1 MSLTVDRTCT
11 ELRPGSDGR
20 IERGESGPLSTFGSL
35 EAYVLLGDPGA
46 GKTTE
51 FERESHALGEAAE
64 YVSARNFIRL
74 DLESHSEWQDKT
86 LFIDGL
92 DEMRAGAADSRIPL
106 DEIRNRLERLGRPRF
121 RISCR
126 EADWLGDNDRRSL
139 EAVYCSGDITVL
151 RLDPLSQEAVTELL
165 RSPGLGVA
173 AEDFR
178 EEARTRGIGALLGN
192 PLTLRLLADA
202 FRHGGGWP
210 ASRLETFET
219 ACRQLAIEKNQE
231 HRVGSVPQP
240 TETVL
245 DTAGYLCAL
254 LLLSGMSGCSLAP
267 DVERSAFVSLDAI
280 VGRPVHH
287 SRTGPKNA
295 LATRLFAPVGDQAF
309 GPVHRLVAEFLAG
322 RYLADL
328 IRRGLPA
335 RRVVG
340 LMVGGSDGR
349 VVTVL
354 RGLSAWLAAHPGEAR
369 RQLIDADPV
378 GVGIYGD
385 ISGFTTDDKV
395 ALLQSLAE
403 FAAEAPLSGHQ
414 WRDDRREEGRYDST
428 WAFRSLVSADM
439 APAIEE
445 LLRTRGG
452 GATSDRTTEFLLDLL
467 AEVDWSE
474 VEPLAVVTPNVEMIL
489 RGDTTVPRVR
499 RRALDAYVRL
509 DPAGDAKA
517 ETLAWLLEAVRS
529 GEVPDPGHSLRGTL
543 LALLYPSTIAPSQ
556 VWRYF
561 LSPDGPDVVG
571 GFRQFWS
578 TTLIERSSD
587 RDVAELLD
595 ALHADASRLIPELD
609 ESQFEDLPI
618 QLLERGLE
626 AFGGSVELERLDSW
640 LCTVGRLLLTSL
652 PGDRAGGVR
661 AWLEDRPDTQTDLY
675 VRWLVR
681 RNESPRGAADDH
693 WRCSALFESKLPS
706 DFGLRCLDQAIAI
719 TDTDPAV
726 AVELLGESYRSLQD
740 SARGDG
746 LSLEVLVERTRGRPE
761 LAQHIDELCR
771 PKAGVESAEQDQH
784 SDYQAAL
791 DELEDRRAQAR
802 DEQRQRREEWADAIR
817 SHETELRENR
827 FSPLGLDALAK
838 AYFGLFVG
846 IDQRAT
852 PRSRIAEFIGG
863 DRSLV
868 DIVMAGL
875 REAVTRDDV
884 PAAERTV
891 SLHRESKHAWLAYP
905 VLASL
910 HLLNKEDPARLDGLD
925 DALKRNA
932 LAIHY
937 CVPLGLVSA
946 RWHDRWLRENP
957 GLVLEVL
964 YECAVAAIRAG
975 DDVPPGLNVL
985 DGVTGYDDRV
995 RGVRLR
1001 LLRAFPTRGSQKQLG
1016 VLDRM
1021 LADVAEYP
1029 AGSALRDLISRKLA
1043 STSMTIAQRTRWVA
1057 VEALL
1062 SPGSGFPHLKAWLG
1076 GSDRRIRHLAEFFRN
1091 ISARFWQI
1099 LDARGDPTALA
1110 DTIEILG
1117 HTYHPLSGSGL
1128 QTLEMDASERV
1139 SALIER
1145 LGSLAGDEAQRALR
1159 HLVDDPQL
1167 VAWKDRLTWSL
1178 ERQRVIHR
1186 DSSYRHPTIEQVQRT
1201 LADGAPSNAAD
1212 LAALLTER
1220 LRDISADMRGGGS
1233 NPWRHFWNEDKHGR
1247 PTDAK
1252 PENSGRDWL
1261 LESLDRRLPPDVD
1274 VASERPYASGKRADI
1289 TATCG
1294 TFNVPIEI
1302 KRNSAV
1308 DLWSALRRQ
1317 LIDQYTK
1324 EPKTSG
1330 YGIFLVLWF
1339 GEGETTRPPDG
1350 SRPTSTVELAQLLEQ
1365 NLTPREARKVSV
1377 VVMDVTKP

>member
-1 MSLTVDRTCT
+1 MSFTVDRTCT

-20 IERGESGPLSTFGSL
+20 VERGESGLLRTFGSL
-35 EAYVLLGDPGA
+35 DAYVLLGDPGA

-51 FERESHALGEAAE
+51 FKRECRALGEAAE

-92 DEMRAGAADSRIPL
+92 DEMRAGAVDSRVPL

-139 EAVYCSGDITVL
+139 EAVSCSGDITVL

-173 AEDFR
+173 AEGFP

-219 ACRQLAIEKNQE
+219 ACRQLAIEENEE

-240 TETVL
+240 AQTVL

-280 VGRPVHH
+280 VGRPEHH
-287 SRTGPKNA
+287 SRNGLKNA
-295 LATRLFAPVGDQAF
+295 LATRLFAPVGDRAF

-354 RGLSAWLAAHPGEAR
+354 RGLSAWLAAHPGKAR
-369 RQLIDADPV
+369 RRLIETDPV

-403 FAAEAPLSGHQ
+403 FAVEAPLSGHQ
-414 WRDDRREEGRYDST
+414 WRDDRRGEGRYDST

-439 APAIEE
+439 APAIKE

-452 GATSDRTTEFLLDLL
+452 GVTSDRTIEFLLDLL
-467 AEVDWSE
+467 SEVDWSE

-499 RRALDAYVRL
+499 RRALDAYLRL

-517 ETLAWLLEAVRS
+517 DTLAWLLEAVGS
-529 GEVPDPGHSLRGTL
+529 GEVPDPGTSLRGTL
-543 LALLYPSTIAPSQ
+543 LTLLYPNTIAPSQ

-561 LSPDGPDVVG
+561 LSPDGPDGVG
-571 GFRQFWS
+571 GFSQFWS
-578 TTLIERSSD
+578 TTLIERSSG

-595 ALHADASRLIPELD
+595 ALHADAARLIPELD

-618 QLLERGLE
+618 QLLERGLD
-626 AFGGSVELERLDSW
+626 AFGGSVELERLDNW
-640 LCTVGRLLLTSL
+640 LCTVGRLLVTSL

-661 AWLEDRPDTQTDLY
+661 AWLEARPDTQTDLY
-675 VRWLVR
+675 VRWLIR
-681 RNESPRGAADDH
+681 RNKSPRGAVDDH

-726 AVELLGESYRSLQD
+726 AVELLSESYRSLHD
-740 SARGDG
+740 PARAEG
-746 LSLEVLVERTRGRPE
+746 LSLEVLVERTRGRQE
-761 LAQHIDELCR
+761 LAQHIDELSR
-771 PKAGVESAEQDQH
+771 PKSGVEPADQDRH

-791 DELEDRRAQAR
+791 DELEARRAQAR
-802 DEQRQRREEWADAIR
+802 DEQRQRREEWADLVRA
-817 SHETELRENR
+817 HETELRENR
-827 FSPLGLDALAK
+827 FAPPGLDALAK

-846 IDQRAT
+846 IDQRLA
-852 PRSRIAEFIGG
+852 PRSRIVEFIGG

-925 DALKRNA
+925 DAVKRNA

-937 CVPLGLVSA
+937 CVPLGLVPA

-957 GLVLEVL
+957 ELVLEVL
-964 YECAVAAIRAG
+964 YECAVVAIRAG
-975 DDVPPGLNVL
+975 DDVPPGLNDL

-995 RGVRLR
+995 RDVRLR

-1029 AGSALRDLISRKLA
+1029 AGSALQDLISRKLA
-1043 STSMTIAQRTRWVA
+1043 SKSMTIAQRARWVA

-1128 QTLEMDASERV
+1128 QTLEMDASDRL
-1139 SALIER
+1139 SSLIDR

-1167 VAWKDRLTWSL
+1167 AAWKDRLTWSL

-1186 DSSYRHPTIEQVQRT
+1186 DASYRHPTLEEVQST
-1201 LADGAPSNAAD
+1201 LSDQAPANVAD
-1212 LAALLTER
+1212 LAALLVER
-1220 LRDISADMRGGGS
+1220 LHDIAADVRGGNS
-1233 NPWRHFWNEDKHGR
+1233 NLWRQFWNEDEYRGLAAPKH
-1247 PTDAK
+1247 
-1252 PENSGRDWL
+1252 ENSCRDALLQALKGWL
-1261 LESLDRRLPPDVD
+1261 PSEVD
-1274 VASERPYASGKRADI
+1274 AVPEGSYAADKRADI
-1289 TATCG
+1289 RVGRG

-1302 KRNSAV
+1302 KKNSHI
-1308 DLWSALRRQ
+1308 DLWNALRGQ
-1317 LIDQYTK
+1317 LLDRYTTD
-1324 EPKTSG
+1324 PATSG
-1330 YGIFLVLWF
+1330 FGIFLVLWF
-1339 GEGETTRPPDG
+1339 GEGETKRPPDG
-1350 SRPTSTVELAQLLEQ
+1350 GRPSTTAELTQRLEKV
-1365 NLTPREARKVSV
+1365 LTPDEARKVSV
-1377 VVMDVTKP
+1377 VVIDVTKP